1 MINIT
6 LKIIEWTI
14 ILVIHYLTS
23 VGFVITI
30 VCKVSGNFREV
41 DVSLKDTVFDYITYK
56 SSLIQNNL

>member
-1 MINIT
+1 MDNNFSYT
-6 LKIIEWTI
+6 LS
-14 ILVIHYLTS
+14 YMS

-41 DVSLKDTVFDYITYK
+41 DVSLKDTVFEYITYK